1 MNTPLRARA
10 VFLYCQPFCTVS
22 VPARRHGGSPGER
35 GAPGVALCT
44 QRDAEDGGSGRMANA
59 SSANC
64 VDGNVTEGGGG
75 NRSADSPTT
84 TAGLWKEG
92 AGEGSGGTRVGD
104 SSCS

>member
-1 MNTPLRARA
+1 
-10 VFLYCQPFCTVS
+10 
-22 VPARRHGGSPGER
+22 
-35 GAPGVALCT
+35 
-44 QRDAEDGGSGRMANA
+44 MANA

-75 NRSADSPTT
+75 NRSADSLTT